1 MPLLVFVWY
10 KASIQFRAN
19 EQLSLFTILFQV
31 PSNTAPLQVTIMK
44 YKVQNQ
50 KFLDKNWLPC
60 YIPAWLYRQFH
71 HSPKKI
77 YLYSLTLRS
86 AE

>member
-10 KASIQFRAN
+10 EASIQFRAN

-31 PSNTAPLQVTIMK
+31 LSNTAPLQVTIMK

-60 YIPAWLYRQFH
+60 YIPA
-71 HSPKKI
+71 
-77 YLYSLTLRS
+77 
-86 AE
+86 